1 MPVAVGAALLA
12 SAEGYTPRANKLLED
27 ARERLGTIHEIAGAL
42 ADDLP
47 APKTG
52 PSRSRRR
59 RRRKK
64 KGPAT
69 GAPEAQAAEAPAAE
83 GDSGGEKTPPA
94 EVVEA
99 APKPKRRRRRKP
111 AADGDGEALLEA
123 PTETDAAA

>member
-1 MPVAVGAALLA
+1 VNAALEMPVAVGAALLA
-12 SAEGYTPRANKLLED
+12 SAEGYTPRANNLLAA
-27 ARERLGTIHEIAGAL
+27 AREKLGTIQEIAGAL

-64 KGPAT
+64 KGPGT
-69 GAPEAQAAEAPAAE
+69 EAQAVDTPQGEGPAAE
-83 GDSGGEKTPPA
+83 TPA
-94 EVVEA
+94 EEQP

-111 AADGDGEALLEA
+111 AAGEAPAEA
-123 PTETDAAA
+123 PTEEDAAA